1 MGMFELIC
9 PGCGAVNS
17 VDASAC
23 ACGHIFSAVTGSYE
37 AAQLTLQEEEAYL
50 EYIEAR
56 VAQLEYDMGF
66 AESDV
71 QHNPGNREKEQH
83 LENIRNELAQLHA
96 QYTQQTTKIAATKK
110 VNKELRAQV
119 EKEQAEARARAEAQA
134 AKLKKEKEK
143 AEALMRARKEAARL
157 KEVEE
162 KKKKLAEE
170 KQKQKEAEARARAEA
185 QRKIREALAK
195 KEAEIAA
202 KQKAAAARAKA
213 EAEKR
218 ALIESERE
226 ALEEIVRKK
235 KAEAERLLAEA
246 ERIKQENAAA
256 LAAADELR
264 QRAAATRKR
273 AMPKPGSYEA
283 AQGLAGIARPEP
295 ELNAGSGL
303 ADAADE
309 IQQPRTQECPI
320 CTAELPLDA
329 TSCRCGYQFQT
340 SAADMPSLS
349 TGEFF
354 APPQV
359 DDKQEMQ
366 ECPICTAEVPANAK
380 KCKCGYQFAGADEST
395 MPGLSLDGRLD

>member
-1 MGMFELIC
+1 MGMFELVC
-9 PGCGAVNS
+9 PGCGAINS

-110 VNKELRAQV
+110 VNKQLRAQV
-119 EKEQAEARARAEAQA
+119 EKEQAEVRARAEAQA

-143 AEALMRARKEAARL
+143 AEALMRARKEAERL
-157 KEVEE
+157 KAEE
-162 KKKKLAEE
+162 AKKKKLAEE

-213 EAEKR
+213 EAEKQ
-218 ALIESERE
+218 ALIEAERE

-264 QRAAATRKR
+264 QRAALRK
-273 AMPKPGSYEA
+273 SA
-283 AQGLAGIARPEP
+283 AVARPEP
-295 ELNAGSGL
+295 ELDAGSDL

-309 IQQPRTQECPI
+309 IIRPTTQECPI

-366 ECPICTAEVPANAK
+366 ECPICTAEVPANAR
-380 KCKCGYQFAGADEST
+380 KCKCGYQFAGTDEST

>member
-1 MGMFELIC
+1 MGMFELVC

-56 VAQLEYDMGF
+56 VAQLEYDLGF

-71 QHNPGNREKEQH
+71 QHNPGNREKEQN

-96 QYTQQTTKIAATKK
+96 QYSQQTTKIAATKK

-143 AEALMRARKEAARL
+143 AEALMRARKEAERQKA
-157 KEVEE
+157 EE
-162 KKKKLAEE
+162 AKKKKLAEE
-170 KQKQKEAEARARAEA
+170 RRKQKEAEAKARAEA

-202 KQKAAAARAKA
+202 KKKAAAARAKA

-226 ALEEIVRKK
+226 ALEEVVRQKK
-235 KAEAERLLAEA
+235 LEAERLLAEA

-256 LAAADELR
+256 LAAAAELK
-264 QRAAATRKR
+264 QRAAAKKS
-273 AMPKPGSYEA
+273 ASM
-283 AQGLAGIARPEP
+283 ARPEP
-295 ELNAGSGL
+295 ELNEDSDL

-309 IQQPRTQECPI
+309 IQQPTTQECPI

-349 TGEFF
+349 TDEFF
-354 APPQV
+354 TAAPV
-359 DDKQEMQ
+359 DDNQEMQ
-366 ECPICTAEVPANAK
+366 ECPICTAELPASAK
-380 KCKCGYQFAGADEST
+380 KCKCGYQFSGADDST
-395 MPGLSLDGRLD
+395 MPGLSLDGSLD

>member
-1 MGMFELIC
+1 MGMFELVC
-9 PGCGAVNS
+9 PGCGAINS

-83 LENIRNELAQLHA
+83 VENIRNELAQLHA

-110 VNKELRAQV
+110 VNKQLRAQV
-119 EKEQAEARARAEAQA
+119 EKEQAEVRARAEAQA
-134 AKLKKEKEK
+134 ANLKKDKEK
-143 AEALMRARKEAARL
+143 AEALMRARKEAERL
-157 KEVEE
+157 KAEE
-162 KKKKLAEE
+162 AKKKKLAEE

-213 EAEKR
+213 EAEKQ
-218 ALIESERE
+218 ALIEAERE

-264 QRAAATRKR
+264 QRAALRK
-273 AMPKPGSYEA
+273 SA
-283 AQGLAGIARPEP
+283 AVARPEP
-295 ELNAGSGL
+295 ELDAGSDL

-309 IQQPRTQECPI
+309 IVQPTTQECPI

-366 ECPICTAEVPANAK
+366 ECPICTAEVPANAR
-380 KCKCGYQFAGADEST
+380 KCKCGYQFAGTDEST

>member
-1 MGMFELIC
+1 MGMFELVC
-9 PGCGAVNS
+9 PGCGAINS

-56 VAQLEYDMGF
+56 VAQLEYDQGF

-157 KEVEE
+157 KEEE
-162 KKKKLAEE
+162 AKRKKLAEE
-170 KQKQKEAEARARAEA
+170 KRQQKEAEARARAEA

-202 KQKAAAARAKA
+202 KKQAAVARAKA
-213 EAEKR
+213 EAEKK
-218 ALIESERE
+218 ALIDAERE
-226 ALEEIVRKK
+226 ALEEVVRQKK
-235 KAEAERLLAEA
+235 LEAERLLAEA

-256 LAAADELR
+256 LAAAEDLR
-264 QRAAATRKR
+264 QRAQARNRTS
-273 AMPKPGSYEA
+273 PV
-283 AQGLAGIARPEP
+283 RPEP
-295 ELNAGSGL
+295 ELNADSDL

-309 IQQPRTQECPI
+309 IQQPDHQECPI
-320 CTAELPLDA
+320 CTAELPLNA

-354 APPQV
+354 APPQA
-359 DDKQEMQ
+359 DDNQEMQ
-366 ECPICTAEVPANAK
+366 ECPICTAELPASAK
-380 KCKCGYQFAGADEST
+380 KCKCGYQFAGTDEST
-395 MPGLSLDGRLD
+395 MPGLSLDGSLD